1 MILLIKHHVQ
11 TSKKSDS
18 FSFESGQAGFTLM
31 EVIISMVLFSF
42 VAAAILYLISFTTK
56 ASLLDV
62 SLSNRATH
70 AVVMQSLL
78 SSTIS
83 NAGSIY
89 SSAANT
95 DPTMAV
101 SEYSAAAALSP
112 AQTVTSSNPQTIT
125 YEYAAAGSTPAL
137 CTTTLK
143 LYAESARTL
152 SISTQASPSSAI
164 SDCVTGVAQN
174 PADYTIPVGAGWSFK
189 LDTKA
194 GKCTS
199 GVAVV
204 ATESFVAAT
213 NQITNAT
220 PVEVSTCVQ

>member
-1 MILLIKHHVQ
+1 MSIMTLYYVFAP
-11 TSKKSDS
+11 KKSDS
-18 FSFESGQAGFTLM
+18 FSIKSSQAGFTLM

-95 DPTMAV
+95 DPVMAV
-101 SEYSAAAALSP
+101 SEYAAAAALSP
-112 AQTVTSSNPQTIT
+112 AQTVTSPNPQTIT
-125 YEYAAAGSTPAL
+125 YEYAATGSTPAL

-143 LYAESARTL
+143 LYAESTRTL
-152 SISTQASPSSAI
+152 SISTQASPSSAM
-164 SDCVTGVAQN
+164 SDCVTGSAQN
-174 PADYTIPVGAGWSFK
+174 QTDYTVPVGAGWSFT
-189 LDTKA
+189 LDTNA
-194 GKCTS
+194 GKCAS

-213 NQITNAT
+213 NLITNAT